1 MAIMPLPAVPWKEPF
16 AGEKP
21 QGPGSAPFGAAMDSP
36 VNDSHSGIANIAATL
51 IVLLLIVAATA
62 AVLLGR
68 RTDGAVA
75 VPDPAT

>member
-1 MAIMPLPAVPWKEPF
+1 
-16 AGEKP
+16 
-21 QGPGSAPFGAAMDSP
+21 MDSP